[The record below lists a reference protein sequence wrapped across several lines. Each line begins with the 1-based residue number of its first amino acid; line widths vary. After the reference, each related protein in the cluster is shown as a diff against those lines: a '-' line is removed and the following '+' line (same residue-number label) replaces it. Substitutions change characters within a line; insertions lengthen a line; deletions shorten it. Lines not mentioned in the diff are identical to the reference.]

1 MMNNTWNSW
10 VSYIQ
15 EEENNIIWNLYDGFK
30 PKKITNPVNY
40 KHKSV
45 IGRPNRV
52 LHLEILRTT
61 VKVTTH
67 VLYSVLS
74 IHGEILRI
82 VIYRKFGQLRA
93 FVEFSKE
100 EFATKVFGESNY
112 INLDY
117 ISLKAEYAKPSRVNV
132 LNNDE
137 LTWDYSKSPL
147 LDYVNGLP
155 TLKSIVTVLK
165 ELVENFDFIKPAG
178 KSLAPEKT
186 KTIQFVMTANSK
198 TRKTLS
204 TISCSEKF
212 SILSVRGLDP
222 AKSNCNRLFRLLSLY
237 ATVANINYSRELNS
251 AEVQISKCNDINTF
265 AQVQHHYLSH
275 GFNLSFQYLKDDK
288 KIKNRCINPF
298 VLSDGSPSYV
308 VYDRKMTLHVSSPPP
323 SRVLQFVGAPPSMNA
338 EKLISLFKKTIKNKN
353 FKVKLLTP
361 KDPKRSLT
369 ISGEIWFSTV
379 SEAIEAV
386 MAINYAIFWNKDTNK
401 KDYVLKLAFISEVL
415 PILEKVAIK
424 TENNNVIK
432 TEGNKVIKTEG
443 NKVIKT
449 EGHKVI
455 KTECNKLIEMEDIK
469 EIKTDSNEVI
479 KTEDYKLIKT
489 ENNKRIKIEDYKVIE
504 TDYDFIV
511 IKTEDDKAIKTED
524 IIVIESEDDLVI
536 KTEDDLVIKTEVN

>member
-1 MMNNTWNSW
+1 MTNNTWNSW

-15 EEENNIIWNLYDGFK
+15 EEKNIVWNLYDGFK
-30 PKKITNPVNY
+30 PQKITNPVNY

-112 INLDY
+112 IILDY
-117 ISLKAEYAKPSRVNV
+117 ISLKAEYAKASRINV

-165 ELVENFDFIKPAG
+165 DSPQNLKNRKIAKHSTTWELVENYDFIKPADQ
-178 KSLAPEKT
+178 SLAPEKT

-204 TISCSEKF
+204 AISCTKKF

-237 ATVANINYSRELNS
+237 ATVAYINYSRELNS
-251 AEVQISKCNDINTF
+251 AEVLISKCNDINTF
-265 AQVQHHYLSH
+265 AQIQHHYLSH

-288 KIKNRCINPF
+288 KTKNRCINPF

-308 VYDRKMTLHVSSPPP
+308 VYDRKMTLHVPSPPP

-338 EKLISLFKKTIKNKN
+338 EKLISLFKKTIKNN
-353 FKVKLLTP
+353 NLKVKLLAP
-361 KDPKRSLT
+361 KDPKKSLT

-386 MAINYAIFWNKDTNK
+386 MAINYAIFWNKDTNE

-415 PILEKVAIK
+415 PKLEKVAIK
-424 TENNNVIK
+424 TENN
-432 TEGNKVIKTEG
+432 
-443 NKVIKT
+443 
-449 EGHKVI
+449 KVI
-455 KTECNKLIEMEDIK
+455 KTECNKLIKTEDVK

-489 ENNKRIKIEDYKVIE
+489 ENNKRIKIEDYKVNE
-504 TDYDFIV
+504 TDYDCIE
-511 IKTEDDKAIKTED
+511 IKTEDDKPIKIED
-524 IIVIESEDDLVI
+524 IIVIEPEDDLAI
-536 KTEDDLVIKTEVN
+536 KTEDCIVIKTEVN

>member
-1 MMNNTWNSW
+1 MANNTWNSW
-10 VSYIQ
+10 VSYIKQ
-15 EEENNIIWNLYDGFK
+15 EENNMIRNLYDGYK
-30 PKKITNPVNY
+30 PQKNTNSVNY

-112 INLDY
+112 IILDY
-117 ISLKAEYAKPSRVNV
+117 ISLKAEYAKASRINV

-137 LTWDYSKSPL
+137 LTWDYLKSPL

-155 TLKSIVTVLK
+155 TLKSIVPVLK
-165 ELVENFDFIKPAG
+165 DSPQSLKNRNIAKHDTTWELVENYDFIKPADT
-178 KSLAPEKT
+178 SLAPEKT

-251 AEVQISKCNDINTF
+251 AEVQISKCDDINTF
-265 AQVQHHYLSH
+265 AQIQHHYLSH

-288 KIKNRCINPF
+288 KTKNRCINPF

-308 VYDRKMTLHVSSPPP
+308 VYDRKMTQHVSSPPP

-338 EKLISLFKKTIKNKN
+338 EKLISLFKRTIKNKN
-353 FKVKLLTP
+353 LKIKLLTP
-361 KDPKRSLT
+361 KDPKKSLT

-386 MAINYAIFWNKDTNK
+386 MEINYAIFWNKDTNK
-401 KDYVLKLAFISEVL
+401 KEYVLKLTFISEVL
-415 PILEKVAIK
+415 PILENVAIK

-432 TEGNKVIKTEG
+432 TK
-443 NKVIKT
+443 
-449 EGHKVI
+449 GHKVI
-455 KTECNKLIEMEDIK
+455 KTEFNKLIKIEDIK
-469 EIKTDSNEVI
+469 ETKTDRNEVI

-489 ENNKRIKIEDYKVIE
+489 DNNKRIKLEDYNVIE
-504 TDYDFIV
+504 TEDYDNIV
-511 IKTEDDKAIKTED
+511 IKTENNIAIKTED
-524 IIVIESEDDLVI
+524 SIVIESDDDLA
-536 KTEDDLVIKTEVN
+536 IKTEVD